1 MLLNPFVWSD
11 AVDPADAV
19 SRGAFT
25 TSAAGTLKAGTHV
38 ALFGPR
44 GTGKTTFIG
53 QLASELAVDH
63 SSDAPPWELIR
74 IDLRRVISPAAFI
87 GAVVD
92 AARDHSSLGRRAL
105 SEFRRLEKEIGI
117 NLGVVK
123 AGARQ
128 RGVQINDTEILH
140 AQLSALSRLSPRL
153 VIAFDE
159 FQRLAHCPGEPLSII
174 RSALM
179 GPGRAGHLTLLLT
192 GSLRDKLRLMLHTST
207 EPIWDQTHDLEL
219 PDLDPAALADYLEPP
234 IRRKR
239 KARLA
244 RSDRSSPHAH
254 RLPPQAH
261 PARRVPRLAGHPRGH
276 DDRPV
281 GSPRR
286 IRSAPV
292 QRPRQHRLRADHRHA
307 ALQRRHRRQRR
318 QGPVPARRGR
328 LPRQREGRSPLRPAR
343 QQSNHTRT
351 GAPARS
357 RLRHPHQPDLANRRS
372 TTRRMASSPGPPERR
387 LTPAPLCEANSPP
400 GQAHIHAVSPALGA

>member
-19 SRGAFT
+19 SRGEFT
-25 TSAAGTLKAGTHV
+25 SSATATLKAGTHM

-53 QLASELAVDH
+53 QLATELAIDH
-63 SSDAPPWELIR
+63 SNDAPPWELIR

-92 AARDHSSLGRRAL
+92 AARDHTSLARRAL

-128 RGVQINDTEILH
+128 RGIQINDTEILH

-179 GPGRAGHLTLLLT
+179 GPGRSSHVTLLLT

-219 PDLDPAALADYLEPP
+219 PDLDPAELADYLELRFAASGKPASSGAIEHLLTLTDCHPKRTQHVAFHVWDAVPDGATVDPP
-234 IRRKR
+234 TVQTAFDALLANGRDNTDFAQIIDTLLSGDDTDVNDA
-239 KARLA
+239 KALFLLTGGA
-244 RSDRSSPHAH
+244 SPGSEKDAH
-254 RLPPQAH
+254 RYGLPDNRATTR
-261 PARRVPRLAGHPRGH
+261 ALE
-276 DDRPV
+276 
-281 GSPRR
+281 
-286 IRSAPV
+286 
-292 QRPRQHRLRADHRHA
+292 RLRSRGYVTRNGRQWRIVDPLLA
-307 ALQRRHRRQRR
+307 AWLQTQD
-318 QGPVPARRGR
+318 
-328 LPRQREGRSPLRPAR
+328 PL
-343 QQSNHTRT
+343 N
-351 GAPARS
+351 
-357 RLRHPHQPDLANRRS
+357 N
-372 TTRRMASSPGPPERR
+372 E
-387 LTPAPLCEANSPP
+387 
-400 GQAHIHAVSPALGA
+400 

>member
-1 MLLNPFVWSD
+1 VLLNPFVWSD

-19 SRGAFT
+19 SRGEFT
-25 TSAAGTLKAGTHV
+25 SGAAATLKAGTHM

-63 SSDAPPWELIR
+63 SNDAPPWELIR
-74 IDLRRVISPAAFI
+74 IDLRRAISPAAFI

-92 AARDHSSLGRRAL
+92 AARDHTSMARRAL
-105 SEFRRLEKEIGI
+105 SEFRRVEKEIGV

-128 RGVQINDTEILH
+128 RGIRINDTEVLH

-179 GPGRAGHLTLLLT
+179 GPGRAGRLTLLLT

-219 PDLDPAALADYLEPP
+219 PDLDPAALADYLELRFAATGKPASSGAIEHLLTLTDCHPKRTQHVAFHVWQAVPEGATIDPP
-234 IRRKR
+234 AVQGAFDALLASGRDNTDFAQIVDTLLSSDDTDVNDA
-239 KARLA
+239 KALFLLA
-244 RSDRSSPHAH
+244 GGASPGSEKEAH
-254 RLPPQAH
+254 RYGLPDNRATTR
-261 PARRVPRLAGHPRGH
+261 ALE
-276 DDRPV
+276 
-281 GSPRR
+281 
-286 IRSAPV
+286 
-292 QRPRQHRLRADHRHA
+292 RLRDRGYVTHTNRAWRIVDPLLA
-307 ALQRRHRRQRR
+307 AWLQTQD
-318 QGPVPARRGR
+318 
-328 LPRQREGRSPLRPAR
+328 PL
-343 QQSNHTRT
+343 
-351 GAPARS
+351 S
-357 RLRHPHQPDLANRRS
+357 RD
-372 TTRRMASSPGPPERR
+372 
-387 LTPAPLCEANSPP
+387 
-400 GQAHIHAVSPALGA
+400 